1 MQGLEKVYNI
11 KKTLCNYKIIKKH
24 FIKKKRFCDFIV
36 ISNHFV
42 RYLINPDKETN
53 WITLFSDGFYLHFPL
68 RLPIFITHRSVI
80 YLCSFLPHSSALT
93 IASFCLSKLK
103 SAQIDVYEKYP
114 CWTEDQNFKINQD
127 IVFTTYGNTGCR
139 VFKGRIQNWKYF
151 WLKINILKRNYWILK
166 IGLMGRCLNLTL
178 KVNF

>member
-1 MQGLEKVYNI
+1 M
-11 KKTLCNYKIIKKH
+11 
-24 FIKKKRFCDFIV
+24 
-36 ISNHFV
+36 
-42 RYLINPDKETN
+42 
-53 WITLFSDGFYLHFPL
+53 HFPL

-139 VFKGRIQNWKYF
+139 VFKGGIQNWKYF
-151 WLKINILKRNYWILK
+151 WLKINIPNGNYLILG
-166 IGLMGRCLNLTL
+166 ICVMGRYQKLQKFDFQSQFSLSKFFDN
-178 KVNF
+178 VNFY